1 MQEERIMDCNHNCHR
16 CKYCNKCFSRGESLR
31 RHMKVHDRQ
40 PYQRQNANT
49 SEENISENE
58 DKRDSII
65 ENLSRYKSEE
75 EVNKE
80 LFSLIER
87 LEDEIKKKF
96 DLLNDGL
103 KKQRDNK
110 IKNLREVKDTWN
122 SLSEIKEDIDTL
134 IKTCTT

>member
-1 MQEERIMDCNHNCHR
+1 
-16 CKYCNKCFSRGESLR
+16 
-31 RHMKVHDRQ
+31 MKVHDRQ

-122 SLSEIKEDIDTL
+122 SLGEIMQDIETL

>member
-1 MQEERIMDCNHNCHR
+1 
-16 CKYCNKCFSRGESLR
+16 
-31 RHMKVHDRQ
+31 MKVHDRQ

-58 DKRDSII
+58 DKCDLII

-75 EVNKE
+75 EVKDKE
-80 LFSLIER
+80 LFCLIER

-96 DLLNDGL
+96 DQLNDGL

-110 IKNLREVKDTWN
+110 IKNLREVKDKWN
-122 SLSEIKEDIDTL
+122 SLDEIKQDIETL
-134 IKTCTT
+134 IKTCTTDIVMNQ